1 MSGEATE
8 VTTNSGEN
16 TSVEERLPENALAVF
31 RRRYVRKRPDGEPAE
46 TVEGVFRRVAHHIAA
61 VEEELGGDVEKAEAD
76 FFDLMTHLRFLPNSP
91 TFTGA
96 GTPLSQ
102 LAACFVLPISDDMGR
117 AGDGIFET
125 LRDMALIQQTGG
137 GTGFSFSRL
146 RPKGAIV
153 HSSGGQATGPV
164 GFMQVYDTAS
174 EIVSQGGARR
184 GANMAVLRVDHPDI
198 REFIH
203 CKSEEG
209 KIANFNISVGV
220 TDDFMRTVEDDG
232 TVDLINPQD
241 GEVWETVRAQEIFE
255 QIVDGAYRNGEPGIL
270 FLDIANRDNPTPHLG
285 EYEATNPCVVGSTW
299 VTTEDGPIQ
308 VSEIVGEPR
317 RLLLNGNF
325 CTTAREGFFSTGER
339 EVLEIHTHR
348 GFRITL
354 TPDHP
359 LRLVTRMTS
368 YVLESEW
375 RRAGELEVG
384 DEVLLGDNRQ
394 ASWKGRGT
402 WEEGYLLGF
411 LVGDGT
417 LTVGKAVISVWG
429 EGPGPD
435 SIRREVERIVAELPQ
450 REDFQGFVWLD
461 DRQEARLT
469 LKSIYD
475 LARSYGLSEEFKGIS
490 PAIERTSSV
499 FHRGFLRGLFDAD
512 GTVIGTQEKGVSVR
526 LAQSDLPLLVA
537 VQRMLHRLGI
547 ISTIY
552 TERRQKGERD
562 LPDGKG
568 GMKTYSFKAQ
578 HEIAIS
584 CENIVHYSDRVGFTD
599 REKATRLQE
608 RLEAYQRRVNRE
620 RFVDQIVSIEPQG
633 KDLVYD
639 VQVPDKHAFDANGF
653 YVHNCGEQPLLP
665 YENCCLGS
673 INLAQHVQEARAE
686 SSVMDWEKLAETVER
701 SVRFLDDVIDAN
713 GYVPAVPQLREA
725 AHRTRRI
732 GLGIMGLGDVLYHL
746 RVRYGSAE
754 GQELAAQ
761 LMEFIR
767 YHAMRASIELAQ
779 ERGPFPTIAG
789 STYDPEDL
797 RWAPPEPLAPHERL
811 DRWGRPALD
820 WSAIVEGIEAHGI
833 RNATQTTVAPTG
845 TRSTVAGCEAY
856 GCEPV
861 FALAYVRNMN
871 DNGQNVELKY
881 TSPLFRQA
889 LDQAEV
895 DEETRERIIEQVAR
909 SGSCQG
915 VDDVPDS
922 VREVFVVAQDIPV
935 EEHVRMQAALQ
946 AFVDASISKTI
957 NCPADITP
965 DEVAQAFKLAWRL
978 GCKGLTVYVT
988 GSREKVVLETEET
1001 RKQGDKWSGRSTR
1014 PLSDKVRPRPHR
1026 LEGKTYRLKTP
1037 LGTAYTTV
1045 NVNGDDEPF
1054 EVFLNVGKAGSDTA
1068 AVAEAI
1074 GRLISLVLRIPSP
1087 LSATKRLNQV
1097 VRQLTGIGGGRP
1109 MGFGRDRVRSLPDG
1123 VAQVLA
1129 EHLGLTEPPSMK
1141 SGGEQLPLFSGGD
1154 LCPECGQATL
1164 IYEEGCRHCYTCGYS
1179 EC

>member
-1 MSGEATE
+1 MSSKATKFAPS
-8 VTTNSGEN
+8 SGEN
-16 TSVEERLPENALAVF
+16 TSVEERLSENALSVF
-31 RRRYVRKRPDGEPAE
+31 RRRYVRKGPDGEPAE
-46 TVEGVFRRVAHHIAA
+46 TVEGVFRRVVQHLAA
-61 VEEELGGDVEKAEAD
+61 VEEKLGGDAEKSEAD
-76 FFDLMTHLRFLPNSP
+76 FFDLMTYLLFLPNSP

-153 HSSGGQATGPV
+153 HSSSGQATGPV

-184 GANMAVLRVDHPDI
+184 GANMAVLRIDHPDI
-198 REFIH
+198 RDFIH

-209 KIANFNISVGV
+209 AISNFNISVGV
-220 TDDFMRTVEDDG
+220 TDDFMRAVEEDG
-232 TVDLINPQD
+232 TLDLINPQD
-241 GEVWETVRAQEIFE
+241 GEVWETVRAREIFE

-285 EYEATNPCVVGSTW
+285 EYEACNPCG
-299 VTTEDGPIQ
+299 
-308 VSEIVGEPR
+308 
-317 RLLLNGNF
+317 
-325 CTTAREGFFSTGER
+325 
-339 EVLEIHTHR
+339 
-348 GFRITL
+348 
-354 TPDHP
+354 
-359 LRLVTRMTS
+359 
-368 YVLESEW
+368 
-375 RRAGELEVG
+375 
-384 DEVLLGDNRQ
+384 
-394 ASWKGRGT
+394 
-402 WEEGYLLGF
+402 
-411 LVGDGT
+411 
-417 LTVGKAVISVWG
+417 
-429 EGPGPD
+429 
-435 SIRREVERIVAELPQ
+435 
-450 REDFQGFVWLD
+450 
-461 DRQEARLT
+461 
-469 LKSIYD
+469 
-475 LARSYGLSEEFKGIS
+475 EEF
-490 PAIERTSSV
+490 
-499 FHRGFLRGLFDAD
+499 
-512 GTVIGTQEKGVSVR
+512 
-526 LAQSDLPLLVA
+526 
-537 VQRMLHRLGI
+537 
-547 ISTIY
+547 
-552 TERRQKGERD
+552 
-562 LPDGKG
+562 
-568 GMKTYSFKAQ
+568 
-578 HEIAIS
+578 
-584 CENIVHYSDRVGFTD
+584 
-599 REKATRLQE
+599 
-608 RLEAYQRRVNRE
+608 
-620 RFVDQIVSIEPQG
+620 
-633 KDLVYD
+633 
-639 VQVPDKHAFDANGF
+639 
-653 YVHNCGEQPLLP
+653 LLP

-686 SSVMDWEKLAETVER
+686 SSAMDWEKLAETVER

-713 GYVPAVPQLREA
+713 GYVPAVPQLEEA

-732 GLGIMGLGDVLYHL
+732 GLGIMGLGDLLYHL

-779 ERGPFPTIAG
+779 ERGPFPIIAG

-797 RWAPPEPLAPHERL
+797 RWAPPEPLKPYEQL
-811 DRWGRPALD
+811 ERWGRPALD
-820 WSAIVEGIEAHGI
+820 WDAIVEGIEAHGI

-845 TRSTVAGCEAY
+845 TRSTVASCEAY

-871 DNGQNVELKY
+871 DKGQNVELKY

-889 LDQAEV
+889 LERASV
-895 DEETRERIIEQVAR
+895 DEEMRERIIEQVAR
-909 SGSCQG
+909 TGSCQN
-915 VDDVPDS
+915 VEDVPER
-922 VREVFVVAQDIPV
+922 VRDVFVVAQDIPV

-965 DEVAQAFKLAWRL
+965 EEVAQAFKLAWRL

-1001 RKQGDKWSGRSTR
+1001 RKQGDKWSGRSSR

-1045 NVNGDDEPF
+1045 NVNGENEPF
-1054 EVFLNVGKAGSDTA
+1054 EIFLNVGKAGSDTA

-1141 SGGEQLPLFSGGD
+1141 SEGEQLPLFSEGD